1 MNCPHTHLS
10 LTPIGYTCD
19 ACQSFTLAA
28 PHLASLLAGDGE
40 SHSDYSAR
48 IDAMPITGLR
58 ALAEADHAR

>member
-19 ACQSFTLAA
+19 ACQSFTLPA
-28 PHLASLLAGDGE
+28 PHLAALLAGEVE
-40 SHSDYSAR
+40 SIA
-48 IDAMPITGLR
+48 GLA